1 MRAFQE
7 MMLISIRE
15 KKTYRPL
22 VLTAIIL
29 SMFMAAIE
37 GTIVSTAMPGIVSEL
52 GGFSLFSWVFS
63 GYLLMQAVT
72 ILIFGKLSDL
82 FGRKPIFI
90 FGVVI
95 FLAGSFLCGYA
106 ESMELL
112 IVYRFIQG
120 LGAGAVQPIALTI
133 VGDMYSVEERA
144 KIQGYLA
151 SVWGISAITGPAL
164 GGLFVQY
171 IDWAWVFWMN
181 IPLGLFSLCGVLM
194 FLHEKTEQKKQVI
207 DYKGAL
213 LLFVSITSFMLILI
227 EGGVRWDWLS
237 FPVIGLIM
245 LGGSGFV
252 LFIIQEKKISEP
264 MMPLEL
270 WRHRLIL
277 FANAATCTSGMIII
291 GVSSF
296 LPTFV
301 QGVMEKPPII
311 AGFTLTTMSIG
322 WPIASTIA
330 GKLQLKIG
338 YRNTALLGGV
348 SLLLG
353 GLFFIVLTPER
364 GPLWAGAGSFFI
376 GVGMGLSST
385 PFLVAIQS
393 NVNWKM
399 RGIAT
404 ASNMFMRILGS
415 SIGAALL
422 GSILNSRLN
431 EYLTHY
437 KDPAKQQLTID
448 QANLLLDAE
457 KRSQLTEE
465 TLAVL
470 QNGLTLS
477 LKSVYIGL
485 LIMTIVTFLLI
496 MMLPKKEYAKS
507 KNS

>member
-1 MRAFQE
+1 
-7 MMLISIRE
+7 MLISIRN

-52 GGFSLFSWVFS
+52 GSFSLFSWVFS
-63 GYLLMQAVT
+63 SYLLMQAVT

-90 FGVVI
+90 FGVVV
-95 FLAGSFLCGYA
+95 FLIGSFLCGYA
-106 ESMELL
+106 QSMEQL
-112 IVYRFIQG
+112 ILFRFMQG

-133 VGDMYSVEERA
+133 VGDMYSVEERS

-151 SVWGISAITGPAL
+151 SVWGISAVIGPAL
-164 GGLFVQY
+164 GGIFVQY

-181 IPLGLFSLCGVLM
+181 IPLGLLSLCGVMM

-207 DYKGAL
+207 DYKGAF
-213 LLFVSITSFMLILI
+213 LLFISITSFMLVLI

-237 FPVIGLIM
+237 LPIVGLTIIG
-245 LGGSGFV
+245 GGGLV
-252 LFIIQEKKISEP
+252 LFIIQEKRIVEP
-264 MMPLEL
+264 MMPLEI
-270 WRHRLIL
+270 WKYRLIL
-277 FANAATCTSGMIII
+277 LANAATCTSGMIII

-301 QGVMEKPPII
+301 QGVMEETPIV

-338 YRNTALLGGV
+338 YRNTALFGGV
-348 SLLLG
+348 LLLIG
-353 GLFFIVLTPER
+353 GLLFVLLTPER

-376 GVGMGLSST
+376 GAGMGLSST

-393 NVNWKM
+393 SVDWKM

-422 GSILNSRLN
+422 GSILNSRLK
-431 EYLTHY
+431 EHLIAYQD
-437 KDPAKQQLTID
+437 DPEQSLTID

-457 KRSQLTEE
+457 KRSNLAEE
-465 TLAVL
+465 TLTIL
-470 QNGLTLS
+470 QDGLTLS
-477 LKSVYIGL
+477 LKSVYMGL
-485 LIMTIVTFLLI
+485 SIIAIITFVFIIL
-496 MMLPKKEYAKS
+496 LPKNKDEKS
-507 KNS
+507 ETS